1 MIASRPLPCGLAL
14 TELGFGGSPI
24 GNLYDAVDDDLAA
37 EAVQAAWDAGIRYF
51 DTAPHYGLGLSER
64 RLGKV
69 LRELRREEFVVS
81 TKVGRWLEPT
91 GVEGGRDP
99 EGFVVPATHRRV
111 WDFSRDGVLRSIE
124 ASLERLGLDRI
135 DLVLIHDPDDHVRE
149 ALEEAAPALSQL
161 RSEGVI
167 RGYGAGMNQAPALAR
182 FVRETDL
189 DVAMVAGRYT
199 LLDQTAADDL
209 FPLARERGVGI
220 VNAGIFNSGLL
231 ARARPGADAPYSYR
245 PAPPEVLDRT
255 LRIARVCEEF
265 GVELPTAAVAFA
277 RRHPAVTSVVVG
289 LRTPAEVH
297 DLVGRSA
304 QPVPDELWVALEA
317 DGIVA
322 GR

>member
-1 MIASRPLPCGLAL
+1 
-14 TELGFGGSPI
+14 
-24 GNLYDAVDDDLAA
+24 
-37 EAVQAAWDAGIRYF
+37 
-51 DTAPHYGLGLSER
+51 
-64 RLGKV
+64 
-69 LRELRREEFVVS
+69 
-81 TKVGRWLEPT
+81 
-91 GVEGGRDP
+91 
-99 EGFVVPATHRRV
+99 
-111 WDFSRDGVLRSIE
+111 
-124 ASLERLGLDRI
+124 
-135 DLVLIHDPDDHVRE
+135 
-149 ALEEAAPALSQL
+149 
-161 RSEGVI
+161 
-167 RGYGAGMNQAPALAR
+167 
-182 FVRETDL
+182 
-189 DVAMVAGRYT
+189 MVAGRYT
-199 LLDQTAADDL
+199 LLDHTAADDL

-231 ARARPGADAPYSYR
+231 ARPRPGADAPYSYR

-297 DLVGRSA
+297 DLLGRSA